1 MIHNS
6 CFELTLLC
14 VNFFQLLGEWWA
26 TKRTKSKTSKT
37 LVSCDSCKSWI
48 GKKDRWHAVKNLKF
62 ERRHCLWNLFTSTFF
77 CYYPSPQERDGC
89 RRILDTYDSSYSSNY
104 DPQIRHRLQEV
115 GWGDTF
121 MLQLKFSLIRI
132 FSNHPACKRRETLWT
147 F

>member
-26 TKRTKSKTSKT
+26 TKRTKSKTPKT
-37 LVSCDSCKSWI
+37 LVSCYSCKSWI
-48 GKKDRWHAVKNLKF
+48 GKNDHWHAVKNLKF
-62 ERRHCLWNLFTSTFF
+62 ERKHILSEIFSLPFLFFF
-77 CYYPSPQERDGC
+77 FVITPPPQERDGC

-104 DPQIRHRLQEV
+104 DPHIRSRLQEV

-121 MLQLKFSLIRI
+121 MLQLKFSSIRI
-132 FSNHPACKRRETLWT
+132 FSNMWPSGV
-147 F
+147 